1 MIKPAITRLNEANQ
15 RIAALEAELAL
26 WTRAVEAVHVEIEK
40 IFGGDSLDAARFA
53 LDMLLKR
60 VEVERAGIAAP
71 ERHEDEHVLDLN
83 LVLQIGYPFPL
94 AGKQQKGAT
103 K

>member
-1 MIKPAITRLNEANQ
+1 MTKPDITRLNEAHA

-26 WTRAVEAVHVEIEK
+26 WPRAVEAVHVEIEK

-60 VEVERAGIAAP
+60 VEVARGIAAL
-71 ERHEDEHVLDLN
+71 ERHEDVLDLDLG

-94 AGKQQKGAT
+94 VREDG
-103 K
+103 